1 MVTLLPLLCV
11 RLHIRTLRA
20 STPGIPSIPQTFL
33 ASPAHHPLLE
43 NPQSYIPRTGTS
55 RKKTAFIIQGIVLHY
70 KHNTGVAGRTIQAYR
85 LHFNKTALLAY
96 RWTTFHSSH
105 TLYTIIISPEEGFD
119 WLVFHRTYYWVWFII
134 RQSGSREDVMRKNA
148 HVICE
153 QKGRRRRLR
162 RQLSFLE
169 G

>member
-11 RLHIRTLRA
+11 RLHIRTPRA

-33 ASPAHHPLLE
+33 ASPANHSLLE
-43 NPQSYIPRTGTS
+43 TPQSYIPIPALPE
-55 RKKTAFIIQGIVLHY
+55 KKNLPQPHSSFKGIVLHY

-119 WLVFHRTYYWVWFII
+119 WLIFIVHTI
-134 RQSGSREDVMRKNA
+134 GSGSSSAKRVEG
-148 HVICE
+148 
-153 QKGRRRRLR
+153 GRN
-162 RQLSFLE
+162 E
-169 G
+169 KECPCHM